1 MKKNNYVPYITNAEI
16 RKRIRQISRNIN
28 REYKNSIPVFI
39 GVLNGA
45 FVFMADLIRQIKID
59 CEIDFYKL
67 SSYGDRKISSGQ
79 VKSLKSLNCDIT
91 GRDVIV
97 VEDIIDSGLSIKY
110 IRDDIQKLNPKSL
123 KIAALLFKEGV
134 SKLDFQID
142 YIGFNIPNE
151 FVVGYGLDYA
161 QKYRNLNGIFVL
173 KEV

>member
-1 MKKNNYVPYITNAEI
+1 MKKNNYVPYITNTEI
-16 RKRIRQISRNIN
+16 KKRIRQIAREIN
-28 REYKNSIPVFI
+28 REYKNSVPVFI

-45 FVFMADLIRQIKID
+45 FVFMADLIRQIRTD

-79 VKSLKSLNCDIT
+79 VRSLKDLNCDIT

-134 SKLDFQID
+134 SKLDFEID

-151 FVVGYGLDYA
+151 FVIGYGLDYA